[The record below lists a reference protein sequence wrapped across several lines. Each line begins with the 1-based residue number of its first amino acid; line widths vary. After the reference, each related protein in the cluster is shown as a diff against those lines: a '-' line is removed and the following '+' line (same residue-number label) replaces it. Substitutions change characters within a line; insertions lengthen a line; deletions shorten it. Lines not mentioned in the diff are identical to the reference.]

1 MAIIR
6 GRLTSMQLACTV
18 LVYSICVPQCLAFGI
33 IPDHTTSATH
43 SVSATPGLGDY
54 TAAILAGMLLEREA
68 ATSTTTRTSTHTTTI
83 ITTIYDPHLTATE
96 SCRGPLS
103 NCVLFPATA
112 FSPKRAQASAPI
124 PTGDFR
130 REGPPPDS
138 TIVSISPTSSSAQ
151 EAHAYIPIATG
162 DFGLEGSAPDSTTSS
177 SLLKAEASIPI
188 ATGYFDLEG
197 WSSTC
202 IGSWTET
209 ETPVAP
215 SATALTASLTMDTS
229 ACSSCRTS
237 TPSTTTSYVMSVA
250 QVTITTVSAYS
261 STSVFPSSSN
271 SVSSRLGPG
280 TITVSTTNASSLTS
294 FAPSTSEATSG
305 NACSSRGGVCSAGFR
320 AATVNTWF
328 IFCLSMIIKLWL

>member
-1 MAIIR
+1 
-6 GRLTSMQLACTV
+6 MQLACTV

-124 PTGDFR
+124 PTGDFGL
-130 REGPPPDS
+130 EGPPPDS

-162 DFGLEGSAPDSTTSS
+162 DFGLEGPT
-177 SLLKAEASIPI
+177 
-188 ATGYFDLEG
+188 
-197 WSSTC
+197 
-202 IGSWTET
+202 
-209 ETPVAP
+209 
-215 SATALTASLTMDTS
+215 
-229 ACSSCRTS
+229 
-237 TPSTTTSYVMSVA
+237 
-250 QVTITTVSAYS
+250 
-261 STSVFPSSSN
+261 
-271 SVSSRLGPG
+271 SRLDNLFQPAQSGSIHPHRHWRLRPRRLVIHIHG
-280 TITVSTTNASSLTS
+280 LLDRNRDPSRSFSDRSHGITHDGHVRLFELQNQHAEHNHQL
-294 FAPSTSEATSG
+294 
-305 NACSSRGGVCSAGFR
+305 CYVGGAGDHHYCVR
-320 AATVNTWF
+320 
-328 IFCLSMIIKLWL
+328 L